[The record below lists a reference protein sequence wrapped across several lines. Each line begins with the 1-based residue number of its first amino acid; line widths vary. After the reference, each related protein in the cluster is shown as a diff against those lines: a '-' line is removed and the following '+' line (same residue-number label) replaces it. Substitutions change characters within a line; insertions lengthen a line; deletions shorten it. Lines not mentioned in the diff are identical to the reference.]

1 MSELTLDGLKDMKKA
16 DYIKAFKNKAAWKKA
31 KAVIILVDYKLEGKK
46 AVIAIPFKKENEMK
60 LEMKRLKKEKIHLL
74 KKSGGGSINIEVGAD
89 GEREAKIE
97 LGIGGLKPEL
107 LLLKAGPLFEKIK
120 LKIQATQNEEAKA
133 DAATS
138 EGEVDVNENLP
149 EDSLDDVTVEDSEED
164 EEKEISTKKNI
175 LKTEGSKITVI
186 EDALTQ
192 IKNSALKLMS
202 IKDTLSSDKISENL
216 RKLNEALTKLKNHP
230 KLGENEHKTIV
241 EIDTILVNISKSTQ
255 TLTTDEK
262 SSSMDNDMMNKM
274 NEVEVQKK
282 ENKAPNKEE
291 LKLDLKDIYNKT
303 EELCK
308 KLGLDLNAF
317 KN

>member
-74 KKSGGGSINIEVGAD
+74 KKSGGGSIDIEVGAD

-107 LLLKAGPLFEKIK
+107 LLLKASPLFEKIK
-120 LKIQATQNEEAKA
+120 LKIHATQNEEAKA